1 MKKIY
6 LLFLFNAI
14 FQFAISQPVVSTAP
28 QIGDQVTNEYAHTA
42 GVLPGVAGVNVTWD
56 YSNLID
62 SATTGTVSFIAAAG
76 TPYVADFPGAQIATV
91 VEDTLFNYIE
101 TIAGSP
107 AGLGLES
114 PSQKFVYAHPLSA
127 LLYPFTY
134 PDSFDDSVT
143 LFLVK
148 PLTGTSLLLD
158 SIKVTGYGTLK
169 LPANT
174 YNNVLQTREII
185 ASSGS
190 ITLPGI
196 GVFSVP
202 PTSDTT
208 YAYYVNG
215 QPGPLLFYSIDNGVI
230 NVIDYLKSSTVLPL
244 HFISF
249 TATPQHGEVQLN
261 WQTGDES
268 NTDVFHIQRS
278 TDGSEFS
285 NIGDVNASGS
295 GSHNYNFT
303 DVAPLCSQTVY
314 YRLQETDIDGKSI
327 YSNIVSCS
335 VPGSVEIT
343 LYPNPANSQITING
357 IGNYSS
363 LKIYNLSG
371 QQLSYYN
378 LNGESITVP
387 LTSMVAGV
395 YIAELSNGSKTTQIQ
410 FLKK

>member
-1 MKKIY
+1 M
-6 LLFLFNAI
+6 
-14 FQFAISQPVVSTAP
+14 FAISQPVVSTPP
-28 QIGDQVTNEYAHTA
+28 QIGDQVTNEYAHTT
-42 GVLPGVAGVNVTWD
+42 GILPGAAGTNLTWD
-56 YSNLID
+56 YSNLMD
-62 SATTGTVSFIAAAG
+62 SATVGTVNFVSAAS

-91 VEDTLFNYIE
+91 VEDTLFSYIE
-101 TIAGSP
+101 MTAGSP
-107 AGLGLES
+107 YGLGLES
-114 PSQKFVYAHPLSA
+114 PSQKFVYAHPLST

-134 PDSFDDSVT
+134 HNSFYDSVT

-148 PLTGTSLLLD
+148 PITGTSKLLD
-158 SIKVTGYGTLK
+158 SIMVSGYGTLK
-169 LPANT
+169 LPGNT

-190 ITLPGI
+190 ITVPEI
-196 GVFSVP
+196 GVFPVP

-215 QPGPLLFYSIDNGVI
+215 QPSPLLFYSIDNGVI
-230 NVIDYLKSSTVLPL
+230 NVIDYLRSSTVMPL

-249 TATPQHGEVQLN
+249 TAAPDHGDVKLN
-261 WQTGDES
+261 WQTGDEL
-268 NTDVFHIQRS
+268 NTNVFHIQRG
-278 TDGSEFS
+278 TNGSDFS

-303 DVAPLCSQTVY
+303 DIAPLRSQTLY
-314 YRLQETDIDGKSI
+314 YRLQETDIDGENT
-327 YSNIVSCS
+327 YSNIVEWN

-343 LYPNPANSQITING
+343 SYPNPANSLITIMG
-357 IGNYSS
+357 IANYTS

-371 QQLSYYN
+371 QQLKYYN
-378 LNGESITVP
+378 INGASITVP

-395 YIAELSNGSKTTQIQ
+395 YIAELSNESKTTRIQ